1 MGQLARGGKIDL
13 LLAGPPCRSVSD
25 CRLRSLEGDD
35 GPRVV
40 RARHDQ
46 ERFGRQDLTEEELKL
61 VCNDNVLWMR
71 TLWLAVQAYEAN
83 QNLVITLEQP
93 QDPEQWKKP
102 PPDVEKK
109 IPGWNGFPSF
119 LAWPETEVMV
129 KKCHLQRVHFHQGA
143 LGHPS
148 TKPTTVLTSMEE
160 MFDLQGLVSKG
171 SSVEWP
177 SDLNQRMELR
187 AL

>member
-1 MGQLARGGKIDL
+1 MDGSGEEWCCHHLHRA
-13 LLAGPPCRSVSD
+13 P
-25 CRLRSLEGDD
+25 LEGDD

-143 LGHPS
+143 LGHLS